1 MICVTG
7 GLYHKTVSE
16 SNDGLAL
23 ESWSPAAHKA
33 DFTVAQDGS
42 GSHRTIREA
51 VDALAAMGHNR
62 GGRRAVIHVK
72 AGVYPEKV
80 VIGSKMHN
88 VMFVGDGI
96 DRTIITGNRN
106 VVQGS
111 TTMNSATFG
120 KTQKLAQISIMLG
133 ELMYSQI
140 NSGRN

>member
-1 MICVTG
+1 MICVAVPPQRT
-7 GLYHKTVSE
+7 TSE
-16 SNDGLAL
+16 SNDGDLVL
-23 ESWSPAAHKA
+23 ESWSPATHKA

-51 VDALAAMGHNR
+51 VDALAATGHNR
-62 GGRRAVIHVK
+62 AGRRAVIHVK
-72 AGVYPEKV
+72 AGVYNEKV

-111 TTMNSATFG
+111 TTLNSATFG
-120 KTQKLAQISIMLG
+120 KTL
-133 ELMYSQI
+133 
-140 NSGRN
+140 NTCPN